1 MRPADA
7 AGERRRGAGRW
18 RRVARPGPGIGV
30 SLLCLAIAAALVV
43 PRTGPAPS
51 GSRAAGG
58 LGPAA
63 LASTTLPS
71 GCSATGLT
79 ITCTYQSDGTH
90 NHTEVGALLLIP
102 VGVTSVRVQAN
113 GAVGGGTGT
122 FSGKGGTVAGTIDLT
137 AITAT
142 YGSGWNRALSVTAG
156 GNGLGTTT
164 TGTGGYPGGGG
175 GGSGHERHGSGG
187 GGWTGVTVTSSS
199 AAVVIAGGGG
209 GTGSYGS
216 GHGPTSAGSGGH
228 PASGGNGGAGTTC
241 FFSTPGGSGG
251 GGATTSGPGGGGS
264 GHGCSSGTGGGSGSG
279 MSGGGGGDGNG
290 AAASGGG
297 GGGGGGGWYGGG
309 GGGGGGTDASGGGGG
324 GGLSNVAG
332 TGWVST
338 AAYTASGKSTGYA
351 AVTVSWS
358 LATTTTS
365 LSVTG
370 SATVPAGRSVTL
382 RSAVTA
388 SGGSPTGT
396 ETFYRS
402 TGAAVCSGVALTA
415 GAAACTFNDPAAL
428 GGHGYYARYSG
439 STAYGASTSST
450 ATITTTKD
458 VTTLSNLHVTTS
470 GGLRVAVTVVPPAYA
485 TTSLG
490 SGQVTFSRAPG
501 GGGTRTTICT
511 QTISSNA
518 AAGSSTTVT
527 CSFRTAVPG
536 TTYTLAAT
544 FPGKGDNST
553 ASIGPVSYSVTKAT
567 PTVTLT
573 ASATHVVYGTTVT
586 LRATVGGL
594 PTSDAPPA
602 EVTYTLLGG
611 TAIACTGHG
620 QTNPAPVTLGNGRA
634 SPCTFAPG
642 TGGTA
647 PTAKV
652 VAAYAGD
659 AQTNAKSSAATTVA
673 VSAAGSGVTMT
684 AAGQLGVSGVG
695 VPVVLTAS
703 VTNTD
708 HTTAVP
714 GGVAAFSAHGAP
726 VVGCTAVPVTGGVA
740 TCTDN
745 QPPTALGAVPFG
757 VTFCSSAT
765 GTCRDWTSSQSSTTY
780 TPTKDPTSVTLSP
793 GSTQTH
799 PATATGGQP
808 ITVTATVALVAGSA
822 TVGGTVTFHQ
832 GVTAVTASGGG
843 SCSSEPVGPS
853 GQASCTFVPRPG
865 YEDTVTAAY
874 TPAATSLT
882 TVSTSAPAYFKVS
895 GFPTATTV
903 GLAGPSGPLP
913 AGGTVAYGVPLTAA
927 ATVTSGASPVAS
939 GTVSFTVDGSVDPAC
954 AAQAVGAGGTATCHL
969 PAEPAG
975 GLTVT
980 AAYAYAG
987 STFAASTGSAT
998 AAVSAAPTSVI
1009 PSVGP
1014 DVTTA
1019 GAIVITAT
1027 VANTAPGATV
1037 APTGTVAFSAG
1048 GSPIATCG
1056 AVPVAAAGGPDAVAT
1071 CAVPI
1076 PSAATPY
1083 SAAYTSSGA
1092 DFSSSAAASPVTFAP
1107 GAACST
1113 SFAAAWT
1120 DAGGTLDLGV
1130 GGLGTGVDALSLDLS
1145 PVSGGCTGTL
1155 TIPFSGGSLSLFG
1168 STLAST
1174 GSIAGYV
1181 EDAQGP
1187 GTSPQVCLTAG
1198 TLSLPGGWSLGSLG
1212 LTSTEKLCFALTGV
1226 SGTTGSVGGVT
1237 SGVLTVTAAG
1247 LPFGVPDASVPYQL
1261 SLTFGAGSTPS
1272 LTVNVSPSTVPATTV
1287 YATATVT
1294 VTRKTG
1300 AFTAAGT
1307 LAVRNVPFASAG
1319 LDATF
1324 TASTGSAGSIAGSV
1338 TLSSP
1343 ATYSP
1348 VPGLTLQGLSTTLA
1362 RSGGQTTFDLA
1373 ATAVLGYGSHPVTVA
1388 LTGSYQAQ
1396 AWTATVAAT
1405 TVAPWTPF
1413 TGLTIQP
1420 TLSGTV
1426 TITTAGAT
1434 KVSYDIEGGTPPT
1447 GGGGTALASWSP
1459 GAGVTIS
1466 IDCLAFTFGVAPHCA
1481 SGTTVTPTD
1490 PTLAVQGSLAF
1501 GGTGG
1506 LTAGFRGTLDLKAG
1520 KVTLSLDGTAG
1531 PLSVTPVTG
1540 LTLTLTSLQVSGGG
1554 GTLTVT
1560 AKATAVVPS
1569 LGATAT
1575 RPLTAA
1581 LSDQGGTLVVAV
1593 GGLSLASVG
1602 VPLTGVFAYASAPV
1616 ASYATGTPTVG
1627 AVALAKGFNAFAV
1640 YHPSPGVV
1648 TVLQQVGFTLPP
1660 GDAVTFQ
1667 AAWTPSGAPTFAAT
1681 LSSSTAGFP
1690 FLALPGGGTVTS
1702 ATLSYAGGQLTV
1714 SVAGTIPVPSSAPA
1728 TIDLTLTVGS
1738 GGAFSGTAT
1747 VTGLTVFGQSIGL
1760 VGTVDRSTTGAITAT
1775 ISSCQP
1781 GPAGCTKGPIAGPFT
1796 PFAGVPFQL
1805 STVSFSLG
1813 TSGLSVAADMTVD
1826 GLGQLS
1832 VQGTL
1837 QSLKTWSIDVSA
1849 SAAQS
1854 WSPVPSVTFSPSF
1867 TGTVTDAN
1875 GTVSFQLGA
1884 SGVGGAPLFTLSP
1897 PGVTLTVG
1905 SVGLGNGAPPG
1916 RCSVKKVGDL
1926 WLSVSGSLA
1935 LSLAGTSG
1943 SVSATGCFD
1952 LTSGTFGVSAT
1963 VTAFAFSA
1971 LTGHLTFSAPTVTV
1985 GRSTGAYQVKV
1996 VGTLK
2001 VTMPSGGTLDI
2012 VATVVDE
2019 TGGLVVGAEVNLSA
2033 WLGSDGDTAY
2043 LYYASKAVNGFDT
2056 GDPSLQKVNLVPG
2069 LDFALA
2075 LTLPTTVRRALS
2087 KVNLNLP
2094 SGSALTALGSANF
2107 ATETYQLTVSIS
2119 LGSGLQLFTAGG
2131 TSLDLDTGFLQVKLA
2146 PSLVQFGVGLTAT
2159 LHVPPPTSSATASTV
2174 PISGELTVSTSGI
2187 NLSLSLGNCG
2197 GSTPGWTNAFGL
2209 SGLTVKCAA
2218 LTGGITY
2225 EFPFVDIGLA
2235 GTITSLPSVISQTTG
2250 YQPGAKITFAFNL
2263 DPFLLA
2269 FSIGTKGSTTPALE
2283 PLAAF
2288 GQGTLIKVY
2297 YASLY
2302 FSPTGATVGSI
2313 HYTPGVSLGF
2323 QATLFH
2329 VNVSILASIGFSPPS
2344 ITFTATM
2351 SKITVG
2357 PLSVGPVSVVLK
2369 ASPSNFEFQF
2379 TGTAT
2384 LGPGSVKIFPTLR
2397 VGGKLS
2403 ASVQVELSKS
2413 GFSAFI
2419 WGTVDLTITAYV
2431 AQTTCYTDGIWPYP
2445 CRYKWVN
2452 TGFSAH
2458 LGKTGFSVT
2467 STGVTLEADGYSVT
2481 FSFNGHVSISTAD
2494 YVRPRHHAVRGAN
2507 GSGSGGTGSR
2517 GGTGGSGGL
2526 PGRYALLHPRG
2537 HHGQVLPVD
2546 LAATVQPL
2554 GTPSGAPAVTKGTAV
2569 LVPTPGSTTPGT
2581 PSTGNGGSAGTGG
2594 SGGTSP
2600 APAGS
2605 GTSAVGRWSGT
2616 AAMPQDRALAA
2627 TATLHNGDVL
2637 VAGGVGPNKTVLA
2650 SAEVYNPATKDWT
2663 AVGTLGTARVGA
2675 TAAVLADGDVLVAG
2689 GLGTDHSPLRS
2700 VELFDP
2706 TTGTFSATGS
2716 LAAARGYAQSAVLG
2730 DGDVLVAGGVGPH
2743 LHPLRS
2749 AEVYNP
2755 KTGRFSTTGS
2765 LGTARVFA
2773 ATATLGDG
2781 DVLVAGGDGPDG
2793 ALAGAERYDPA
2804 TGRWVTAGTMSVA
2817 RSMASGARLP
2827 DGDVLVVGGGA
2838 DADLYDPST
2847 GAWTTTEGMNA
2858 VRTMPMVA
2866 TLHNGDVLVA
2876 GGERGGSSVASVEVY
2891 DPKTTGWT
2899 AAGAMATARSG
2910 AATAVLSNGQV
2921 LVAGGGDV
2929 SASPDQLPTIGIES
2943 SAQVFTATTDG
2954 ASSPPAPLG
2963 APVIAAAGGLTG
2975 TALVIAVVGT
2985 VAAALLLAALLIA
2998 AWRRRRS
3005 SPSAPA

>member
-1 MRPADA
+1 M
-7 AGERRRGAGRW
+7 
-18 RRVARPGPGIGV
+18 
-30 SLLCLAIAAALVV
+30 
-43 PRTGPAPS
+43 
-51 GSRAAGG
+51 
-58 LGPAA
+58 
-63 LASTTLPS
+63 
-71 GCSATGLT
+71 
-79 ITCTYQSDGTH
+79 
-90 NHTEVGALLLIP
+90 
-102 VGVTSVRVQAN
+102 
-113 GAVGGGTGT
+113 
-122 FSGKGGTVAGTIDLT
+122 
-137 AITAT
+137 
-142 YGSGWNRALSVTAG
+142 
-156 GNGLGTTT
+156 
-164 TGTGGYPGGGG
+164 
-175 GGSGHERHGSGG
+175 
-187 GGWTGVTVTSSS
+187 
-199 AAVVIAGGGG
+199 
-209 GTGSYGS
+209 
-216 GHGPTSAGSGGH
+216 
-228 PASGGNGGAGTTC
+228 
-241 FFSTPGGSGG
+241 
-251 GGATTSGPGGGGS
+251 
-264 GHGCSSGTGGGSGSG
+264 
-279 MSGGGGGDGNG
+279 
-290 AAASGGG
+290 
-297 GGGGGGGWYGGG
+297 
-309 GGGGGGTDASGGGGG
+309 
-324 GGLSNVAG
+324 
-332 TGWVST
+332 
-338 AAYTASGKSTGYA
+338 
-351 AVTVSWS
+351 
-358 LATTTTS
+358 
-365 LSVTG
+365 
-370 SATVPAGRSVTL
+370 
-382 RSAVTA
+382 
-388 SGGSPTGT
+388 
-396 ETFYRS
+396 
-402 TGAAVCSGVALTA
+402 
-415 GAAACTFNDPAAL
+415 
-428 GGHGYYARYSG
+428 
-439 STAYGASTSST
+439 
-450 ATITTTKD
+450 
-458 VTTLSNLHVTTS
+458 
-470 GGLRVAVTVVPPAYA
+470 
-485 TTSLG
+485 
-490 SGQVTFSRAPG
+490 
-501 GGGTRTTICT
+501 
-511 QTISSNA
+511 
-518 AAGSSTTVT
+518 
-527 CSFRTAVPG
+527 
-536 TTYTLAAT
+536 
-544 FPGKGDNST
+544 
-553 ASIGPVSYSVTKAT
+553 
-567 PTVTLT
+567 
-573 ASATHVVYGTTVT
+573 
-586 LRATVGGL
+586 
-594 PTSDAPPA
+594 
-602 EVTYTLLGG
+602 
-611 TAIACTGHG
+611 
-620 QTNPAPVTLGNGRA
+620 
-634 SPCTFAPG
+634 
-642 TGGTA
+642 
-647 PTAKV
+647 
-652 VAAYAGD
+652 
-659 AQTNAKSSAATTVA
+659 
-673 VSAAGSGVTMT
+673 
-684 AAGQLGVSGVG
+684 
-695 VPVVLTAS
+695 
-703 VTNTD
+703 
-708 HTTAVP
+708 
-714 GGVAAFSAHGAP
+714 
-726 VVGCTAVPVTGGVA
+726 
-740 TCTDN
+740 
-745 QPPTALGAVPFG
+745 
-757 VTFCSSAT
+757 
-765 GTCRDWTSSQSSTTY
+765 
-780 TPTKDPTSVTLSP
+780 
-793 GSTQTH
+793 
-799 PATATGGQP
+799 
-808 ITVTATVALVAGSA
+808 
-822 TVGGTVTFHQ
+822 
-832 GVTAVTASGGG
+832 
-843 SCSSEPVGPS
+843 
-853 GQASCTFVPRPG
+853 
-865 YEDTVTAAY
+865 
-874 TPAATSLT
+874 
-882 TVSTSAPAYFKVS
+882 
-895 GFPTATTV
+895 
-903 GLAGPSGPLP
+903 
-913 AGGTVAYGVPLTAA
+913 
-927 ATVTSGASPVAS
+927 
-939 GTVSFTVDGSVDPAC
+939 
-954 AAQAVGAGGTATCHL
+954 
-969 PAEPAG
+969 
-975 GLTVT
+975 
-980 AAYAYAG
+980 
-987 STFAASTGSAT
+987 
-998 AAVSAAPTSVI
+998 
-1009 PSVGP
+1009 
-1014 DVTTA
+1014 
-1019 GAIVITAT
+1019 
-1027 VANTAPGATV
+1027 
-1037 APTGTVAFSAG
+1037 
-1048 GSPIATCG
+1048 
-1056 AVPVAAAGGPDAVAT
+1056 
-1071 CAVPI
+1071 
-1076 PSAATPY
+1076 
-1083 SAAYTSSGA
+1083 
-1092 DFSSSAAASPVTFAP
+1092 
-1107 GAACST
+1107 
-1113 SFAAAWT
+1113 
-1120 DAGGTLDLGV
+1120 
-1130 GGLGTGVDALSLDLS
+1130 
-1145 PVSGGCTGTL
+1145 
-1155 TIPFSGGSLSLFG
+1155 
-1168 STLAST
+1168 
-1174 GSIAGYV
+1174 
-1181 EDAQGP
+1181 
-1187 GTSPQVCLTAG
+1187 
-1198 TLSLPGGWSLGSLG
+1198 
-1212 LTSTEKLCFALTGV
+1212 
-1226 SGTTGSVGGVT
+1226 
-1237 SGVLTVTAAG
+1237 
-1247 LPFGVPDASVPYQL
+1247 
-1261 SLTFGAGSTPS
+1261 
-1272 LTVNVSPSTVPATTV
+1272 
-1287 YATATVT
+1287 
-1294 VTRKTG
+1294 
-1300 AFTAAGT
+1300 
-1307 LAVRNVPFASAG
+1307 
-1319 LDATF
+1319 
-1324 TASTGSAGSIAGSV
+1324 
-1338 TLSSP
+1338 
-1343 ATYSP
+1343 
-1348 VPGLTLQGLSTTLA
+1348 
-1362 RSGGQTTFDLA
+1362 
-1373 ATAVLGYGSHPVTVA
+1373 
-1388 LTGSYQAQ
+1388 
-1396 AWTATVAAT
+1396 
-1405 TVAPWTPF
+1405 
-1413 TGLTIQP
+1413 
-1420 TLSGTV
+1420 
-1426 TITTAGAT
+1426 
-1434 KVSYDIEGGTPPT
+1434 
-1447 GGGGTALASWSP
+1447 
-1459 GAGVTIS
+1459 TIS

-1506 LTAGFRGTLDLKAG
+1506 LTAGFRGSLDLKAG

-1569 LGATAT
+1569 IGATAT

-1667 AAWTPSGAPTFAAT
+1667 AAWTPAGTPTFAAT

-1690 FLALPGGGTVTS
+1690 FLVLPGGGTVTS

-1760 VGTVDRSTTGAITAT
+1760 VGTVDRSTTGVITAT

-1875 GTVSFQLGA
+1875 GTVSFQLAA
-1884 SGVGGAPLFTLSP
+1884 SGVGGTPLFTLSP
-1897 PGVTLTVG
+1897 PGVTLTVA

-2012 VATVVDE
+2012 VATVIDE

-2107 ATETYQLTVSIS
+2107 ATETYELTVSIS

-2197 GSTPGWTNAFGL
+2197 GSTAGWTNAFGL

-2235 GTITSLPSVISQTTG
+2235 GTITSLPTVISRTTG

-2283 PLAAF
+2283 PLTAF
-2288 GQGTLIKVY
+2288 GQATLIKVY

-2344 ITFTATM
+2344 ITFTATI

-2357 PLSVGPVSVVLK
+2357 PLSVGPVSVVLA

-2467 STGVTLEADGYSVT
+2467 GTGVTIEVDGYSVT
-2481 FSFNGHVSISTAD
+2481 FDYNGHVAVSTAAD
-2494 YVRPRHHAVRGAN
+2494 VHRLPARRGN
-2507 GSGSGGTGSR
+2507 GAGGA
-2517 GGTGGSGGL
+2517 TGGARDGPS
-2526 PGRYALLHPRG
+2526 GRYAVLHPRG
-2537 HHGQVLPVD
+2537 GHGGRALPVD

-2554 GTPSGAPAVTKGTAV
+2554 GTPSDAPAVTKGTAV
-2569 LVPTPGSTTPGT
+2569 LVPTSGEPTPGSATPGSA
-2581 PSTGNGGSAGTGG
+2581 STGSGSTGAG
-2594 SGGTSP
+2594 SS
-2600 APAGS
+2600 GS
-2605 GTSAVGRWSGT
+2605 GTSTVGAAPADSGPAVGRWSGT

-2637 VAGGVGPNKTVLA
+2637 VAGGVGPNKTVSA
-2650 SAEVYNPATKDWT
+2650 SAEVYNPATKAWT

-2675 TAAVLADGDVLVAG
+2675 TADVLADGDVLVAG
-2689 GLGTDHSPLRS
+2689 GLGADHSPLRGA
-2700 VELFDP
+2700 ELFDP

-2749 AEVYNP
+2749 AEVYDP
-2755 KTGRFSTTGS
+2755 KTGRFAATGS

-2773 ATATLGDG
+2773 AITTVAGG
-2781 DVLVAGGDGPDG
+2781 GVLVAGGDGPGG
-2793 ALAGAERYDPA
+2793 AVAGAERYDPT
-2804 TGRWVTAGTMSVA
+2804 TGRWAPAGTMSVA

-2876 GGERGGSSVASVEVY
+2876 GGERGGSSVASAEVY

-2899 AAGAMATARSG
+2899 AAGTMATARSG

-2943 SAQVFTATTDG
+2943 SAQVFTVTTPG
-2954 ASSPPAPLG
+2954 TSPPPAPLG

-2975 TALVIAVVGT
+2975 TALVVTVVGT
-2985 VAAALLLAALLIA
+2985 VAAAVLLVALLLVV
-2998 AWRRRRS
+2998 RRRRR
-3005 SPSAPA
+3005 PAAR